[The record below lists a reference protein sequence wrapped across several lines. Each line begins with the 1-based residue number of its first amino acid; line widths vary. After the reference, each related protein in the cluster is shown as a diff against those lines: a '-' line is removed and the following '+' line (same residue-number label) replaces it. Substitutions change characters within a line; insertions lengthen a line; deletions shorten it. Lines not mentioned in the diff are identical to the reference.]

1 METPT
6 MTHFK
11 ALKRILPYIEG
22 FVFYIGDT
30 IFTWS
35 SNKQSI
41 VTLSTCKA
49 EYVATRTCVYHFTW
63 LRRLLK
69 EL

>member
-1 METPT
+1 M
-6 MTHFK
+6 
-11 ALKRILPYIEG
+11 
-22 FVFYIGDT
+22 GDT

-35 SNKQSI
+35 SKKQYI
-41 VTLSTCKA
+41 VTLSTYEAKYIA
-49 EYVATRTCVYHFTW
+49 IKSCVYYFIW

>member
-1 METPT
+1 M
-6 MTHFK
+6 
-11 ALKRILPYIEG
+11 IERVLR
-22 FVFYIGDT
+22 VFFFYMGDT

-35 SNKQSI
+35 SKKQYI
-41 VTLSTCKA
+41 VTLSTYEAK
-49 EYVATRTCVYHFTW
+49 YISIKSCVYYFIW